1 MQDILQPFSTPTKK
15 DTARVSFFV
24 AQRKGFE
31 PLYTFLHN
39 TISNRARSTA
49 PPSLQTAYLL
59 YIILI
64 KNATVF
70 ITFLQ
75 KNPHRAP
82 KYAMG
87 FLHYI
92 KVIISCDASTIKINA
107 IGYVEA

>member
-1 MQDILQPFSTPTKK
+1 M
-15 DTARVSFFV
+15 SFFV
-24 AQRKGFE
+24 AQRVGFE
-31 PLYTFLHN
+31 PTDTFLHH

-70 ITFLQ
+70 IAFLQ

-82 KYAMG
+82 KYAVG
-87 FLHYI
+87 FCLTL
-92 KVIISCDASTIKINA
+92 KLS
-107 IGYVEA
+107 